1 MLSNIKALAVALA
14 AALLASAVVAFMA
27 RRLRAVEEE
36 RDRQAGLARSY
47 ALEAA
52 GARGD
57 ARVYA
62 MTVEELEASR
72 DTLMARLD
80 SIREAAG
87 VRDRRLRAVAWR
99 ETVVERVDTVWLA
112 DSIFVSDMD
121 TTISDGWV
129 SARLSVVAPDKVGL
143 DVSVRNETSLIVS
156 SRRETVRPPRRF
168 PLFRLFQ
175 RKRTVVEVTAV
186 EGNPHCVEKSRRY
199 VEIID

>member
-1 MLSNIKALAVALA
+1 MMTNLKTLAVVLA
-14 AALLASAVVAFMA
+14 IALLASAALVLMV

-62 MTVEELEASR
+62 MTVRELEASR
-72 DTLMARLD
+72 DTLMTRLD
-80 SIREAAG
+80 SIRKAAG
-87 VRDRRLRAVAWR
+87 VRDRRLRAISWR

-112 DSIFVSDMD
+112 DSIFVRSMD
-121 TTISDGWV
+121 TTLSDGWV
-129 SARLSVVAPDKVGL
+129 SSRLTVVAPDMVSL
-143 DVSVRNETSLIVS
+143 DVKVRNETSLVVS
-156 SRRETVRPPRRF
+156 TRRETVRPPRRF

-175 RKRTVVEVTAV
+175 RKHTVVEVKAI
-186 EGNPHCVEKSRRY
+186 EGNPHCVERERRH